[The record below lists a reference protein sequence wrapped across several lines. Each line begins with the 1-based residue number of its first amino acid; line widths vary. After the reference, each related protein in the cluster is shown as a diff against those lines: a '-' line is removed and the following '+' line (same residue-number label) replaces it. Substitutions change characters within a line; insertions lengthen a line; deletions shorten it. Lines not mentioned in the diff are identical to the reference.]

1 MGDSIEQY
9 RGAVGSHFVF
19 LKFMEY
25 KKMFQKSIL
34 VYNGFSFLYGNYL
47 LASFKGCCS
56 QLWCHAYESSMADTN
71 VALSVLHPWFNM
83 SSKWCR
89 WKPRAYFF
97 KNRSQQTEDGLRRKL
112 DIKNQSNVLKKSKF
126 TEINASVNAVKNAR
140 FIYDNILAN
149 ENCWSNVNTFLFV
162 PCNAKE
168 QSLCCSLLNLPSV
181 VKPCSVSRIPQQLGK
196 PTKLCKTQGDGNRLF
211 RAIHI

>member
-1 MGDSIEQY
+1 
-9 RGAVGSHFVF
+9 
-19 LKFMEY
+19 
-25 KKMFQKSIL
+25 MFK
-34 VYNGFSFLYGNYL
+34 
-47 LASFKGCCS
+47 
-56 QLWCHAYESSMADTN
+56 
-71 VALSVLHPWFNM
+71 
-83 SSKWCR
+83 
-89 WKPRAYFF
+89 
-97 KNRSQQTEDGLRRKL
+97 
-112 DIKNQSNVLKKSKF
+112 KKSKF

-196 PTKLCKTQGDGNRLF
+196 PTKLCKTQGDGNCLF